1 MFGDEIFQKQLSTI
15 IEIMVA
21 ASVSEIGKI
30 FDECS
35 AAVMPLKLVQQNQE
49 SSLLKSKLQRV
60 HRIKTRQFCS
70 FMEML
75 GKTSMEKMLM
85 LINVSMVKTEKTATV
100 VTKPRDCLHFHNY
113 CTVLRSEKSRWIED
127 DLCHQS
133 SPVSDSNGQTNTG
146 PKSNAE
152 LLFEFDHQ
160 EEPSDPQPSDPQPSD
175 PDKCNGQP
183 LNQEQTPGRIGDI
196 QNETCGKLF
205 SLSSSLYYHQ
215 RTTHAD
221 KAFGCHVC
229 SKAFREIANLKRHVN
244 VHVRKGQVTVEK
256 AFLCGVCH
264 KSFSRPCNLRDHMTI
279 HTGVKRFSCR
289 ICSKSFHLSNSLKD
303 HMTLHTGERPYVC
316 GLCDKSYCRARQ
328 LKAHA
333 FVHTGEKPFTC
344 DVYGKRFHLP
354 RSFERHKTSHTTQKP
369 PFLM

>member
-146 PKSNAE
+146 PKSSRDGGQYEGEASAEVAGVTDGHDAE

-160 EEPSDPQPSDPQPSD
+160 EEVHTNPQPSDPQPSDPQPSD

-196 QNETCGKLF
+196 QNETCAK
-205 SLSSSLYYHQ
+205 H
-215 RTTHAD
+215 
-221 KAFGCHVC
+221 
-229 SKAFREIANLKRHVN
+229 
-244 VHVRKGQVTVEK
+244 
-256 AFLCGVCH
+256 
-264 KSFSRPCNLRDHMTI
+264 
-279 HTGVKRFSCR
+279 
-289 ICSKSFHLSNSLKD
+289 
-303 HMTLHTGERPYVC
+303 
-316 GLCDKSYCRARQ
+316 
-328 LKAHA
+328 
-333 FVHTGEKPFTC
+333 
-344 DVYGKRFHLP
+344 
-354 RSFERHKTSHTTQKP
+354 FER
-369 PFLM
+369 